1 MDKLV
6 EAGMMKDEYRDTWIV
21 SLFDLMVF
29 ADFIES
35 EEEFIKYLDMHNTLY
50 SNHSTF
56 YDEIDLL
63 NGFVNYDLVEKVKP
77 GKALI
82 IQPGSAEIDDEY
94 AKDFK
99 LPMERLISD
108 EEVLKDLE

>member
-1 MDKLV
+1 
-6 EAGMMKDEYRDTWIV
+6 MMKDEYRDTWIV
-21 SLFDLMVF
+21 SLFDLMIF

-35 EEEFIKYLDMHNTLY
+35 EEEFIKYLEMHKMIY

-63 NGFVNYDLVEKVKP
+63 NGFVNYDLAEKVKP
-77 GKALI
+77 GKSMV
-82 IQPGSAEIDDEY
+82 IQLGSSEIDEEY

-108 EEVLKDLE
+108 NDAMKDLV

>member
-1 MDKLV
+1 M
-6 EAGMMKDEYRDTWIV
+6 

-35 EEEFIKYLDMHNTLY
+35 EEEFIKYLDMHKTLY

-82 IQPGSAEIDDEY
+82 IQPGAAEIDDEY

-108 EEVLKDLE
+108 EEVLKDLV